1 MQKLPENLTNTDMEE
16 KTIWE
21 IYINVI
27 ITLNLYTDTTLLY
40 LLIYQRQ

>member
-1 MQKLPENLTNTDMEE
+1 MEE